1 MRDGIGDGIHAE
13 IVFGCPMLVNFQ
25 RKRRL
30 ILQCSLSKADNLPAG
45 FSGIADGIV
54 DERMNALAEPRP
66 RKGTAIRL
74 TTEWE

>member
-1 MRDGIGDGIHAE
+1 MRDGIDDGIHAE

-30 ILQCSLSKADNLPAG
+30 ILRFSLSKADNCRRVFPVSLTV
-45 FSGIADGIV
+45 SS
-54 DERMNALAEPRP
+54 MNALAEPRP

-74 TTEWE
+74 TIEWA